1 MNLTSIEVK
10 SNVDFSGMNSTDT
23 IDARKAHVGELLFR
37 EAVLQTP
44 GKKTPLILDGAVI
57 TGSLVMD
64 GVRTEGAITA
74 RGTRMNGLDLSHASL
89 QSALG
94 SQALELSRSEIAGRA
109 NLNGTNANAGI
120 SLYQAK
126 IGQLDIRGANTH
138 VKSGTAVEMSGPSV
152 AGTAFGEGLALHG
165 VANAADASFGELNF
179 PRVTVDSL
187 GARNFSS

>member
-10 SNVDFSGMNSTDT
+10 SNVDFSGMNSTNT

-74 RGTRMNGLDLSHASL
+74 RGTRMNGLDLSHTSL

-109 NLNGTNANAGI
+109 NLNGTNANAATGPR
-120 SLYQAK
+120 SGRLLLLLLLLTALSSRTALK
-126 IGQLDIRGANTH
+126 TGLDMTTG
-138 VKSGTAVEMSGPSV
+138 
-152 AGTAFGEGLALHG
+152 FLAL
-165 VANAADASFGELNF
+165 A
-179 PRVTVDSL
+179 PRD
-187 GARNFSS
+187 